1 MTTSYPGVYLKEVSS
16 GVRPIQAAG
25 TSTAAFLGR
34 SERGPIGD
42 AVAISNF
49 TEFQQTFGGFLE
61 EHYLSHAV
69 FQFFNNGGSRCY
81 VVRVVREGGQNAA
94 ANASATLGDRHETP
108 KSSVLIRA
116 TSAGEW
122 GNSLEVDI
130 VDDAADSNNAFAI
143 VVAQPIP
150 GKTELRQLERFDGL
164 SMNAAS
170 RDFVEKRVNVRSK
183 YVTVTVQAASENG
196 TAAFV
201 EGSDLAVVPQLDG
214 AHRKLLVNFDG
225 DGVQE
230 LDLSGKDV
238 SDLDKVADELEKAIQ
253 GLRPLR
259 SGAPGDM
266 YSKAAV
272 TVTAQDPKRIRI
284 TSGTAGAGSSV
295 EIRPAGIAVDAAGLL
310 GLSPASRSVSGSA
323 VLRPAKGHYLIGDG
337 VPVPGGP
344 LVAVE
349 AGSDGDRPDSIDYVN
364 ALKRLDTVRDISL
377 IAIPGIGEEAVVAE
391 GMNYCERRPLSDCFY
406 IADMDV
412 TDVNA
417 KAAKKWQDTLPLAN
431 SYGAVYFPWL
441 LMLDPNGGPEPIPV
455 PPSGFVAGVYARTDA
470 QRGVWKT
477 PAGTQAAVAGAV
489 GLTADI
495 SDVEHGELN
504 TAAKSVSVIRRFPAS
519 GLVIWGGR
527 TISSDQEWRYISP
540 RRMAIFL
547 RVSIFN
553 GIQWAVFEPNDEPLW
568 SQLRLNL
575 TSFMMTLFRKG
586 AFQGAT
592 PNEAFFVKV
601 DKETTTQDD
610 IDNGVVNILVGFAP
624 VKPAE
629 FVVVQLSQKA
639 GQS

>member
-34 SERGPIGD
+34 SERGPIGE
-42 AVAISNF
+42 AVPVSNF
-49 TEFQQTFGGFLE
+49 TEFQQTFGGFLK

-81 VVRVVREGGQNAA
+81 VVRVVREEGENAA

-108 KSSVLIRA
+108 KKSVLIRA
-116 TSAGEW
+116 TSAGVW

-130 VDDAADSNNAFAI
+130 VDDAADPNNAFS
-143 VVAQPIP
+143 VVVSQPIP
-150 GKTELRQLERFDGL
+150 GKTQLRQLERFDGL
-164 SMNAAS
+164 SMNPAS

-183 YVTVTVQAASENG
+183 YVTVMVQAASEDA
-196 TAAFV
+196 TAAVV
-201 EGSDLAVVPQLDG
+201 EGTDLPVVPQLDE

-225 DGVQE
+225 DGAQE
-230 LDLSGKDV
+230 VDLSGKDV
-238 SDLDKVADELEKAIQ
+238 SDLDKVVDELQKAIRS
-253 GLRPLR
+253 LKPLR
-259 SGAPGDM
+259 SGTSGDV
-266 YSKAAV
+266 YAKATVAV
-272 TVTAQDPKRIRI
+272 TGQEPKRIQI
-284 TSGTAGAGSSV
+284 TSGTAGAGSSA
-295 EIRPAGIAVDAAGLL
+295 EIRPAGIAEDAAGLL
-310 GLSPASRSVSGSA
+310 GLSPAARSVNGSA

-337 VPVPGGP
+337 KPEGT
-344 LVAVE
+344 LIAVE

-377 IAIPGIGEEAVVAE
+377 IAIPGIGEEAVVAA

-412 TDVNA
+412 TDADA

-441 LMLDPNGGPEPIPV
+441 LMLDPNGGPEPVAV
-455 PPSGFVAGVYARTDA
+455 PPSGFVAGVFARTDA

-477 PAGTQAAVAGAV
+477 PAGTQAGVAGAV

-527 TISSDQEWRYISP
+527 TISSDPEWRYISP

-592 PNEAFFVKV
+592 ANEAFFVKV

-624 VKPAE
+624 LKPAE